1 MNDSP
6 QKSGK
11 IRFIFD
17 LDGTLTKEAILPC
30 IVRHFQ
36 KEAEIGR

>member
-17 LDGTLTKEAILPC
+17 LDGTLTSEEILPC
-30 IVRHFQ
+30 IARHFQ
-36 KEAEIGR
+36 MEEEK